1 MSRYYESPN
10 FLYIISAGMLAT
22 TINNYDLTET
32 KPESEKYLNL
42 NGITID
48 NLSNNSLKLYLNQ
61 GTNPY
66 FIAPNTS
73 RTFEGV
79 SYRSFSVENTD
90 AVVTNK
96 DIYISCYRSVS
107 VVDILKQMGKRQGL
121 FLKTEDYINNFGVL
135 PK

>member
-1 MSRYYESPN
+1 MTRYYESPN
-10 FLYIISAGMLAT
+10 FLYTIDAGMTASS
-22 TINNYDLTET
+22 INKYDLIIN

-42 NGITID
+42 NGLTID
-48 NLSNNSLKLYLNQ
+48 NLSANSLKVYINQ
-61 GTNPY
+61 DKNPY

-73 RTFEGV
+73 RTFEGL
-79 SYRSFSVENTD
+79 SYQSFSVENVD

-96 DIYISCYRSVS
+96 NIYISCYRSVS

-121 FLKTEDYINNFGVL
+121 FQTDANYISNFGVL